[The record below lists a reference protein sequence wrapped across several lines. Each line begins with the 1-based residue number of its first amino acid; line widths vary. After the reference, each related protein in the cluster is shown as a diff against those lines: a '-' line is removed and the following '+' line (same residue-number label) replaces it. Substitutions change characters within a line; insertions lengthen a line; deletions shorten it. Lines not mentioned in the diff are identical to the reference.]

1 MRKILNLILCITI
14 IFGVTQTGIY
24 AAEGTGST
32 DKYEYFDMAVFAFK
46 NIGALSS
53 DADVDSL
60 ANKEMSRAQFA
71 DILAKTMNLNSED
84 KTYFSD
90 VKSDYWA
97 VGSIAALA
105 ERGVISMS
113 PENSF
118 EPDRAITYEE
128 ACKMLLCTTGYGSY
142 ADATGGF
149 PYGYTKIAT
158 RLKLNTDIS
167 SPNALTYNDAVALL
181 WKGINMGIYEPSSIN
196 SDGEGAFNVS
206 DETLLGTYH
215 NLYYNTGRL
224 ESCFGGRIKNYVA
237 EDNEIVIDG
246 TTYLVSDNFDGLGK
260 LGREVNYLYKT
271 ADDNTKSTVLY
282 IDTFGTNE
290 RITEILI
297 EDLKSF
303 SDDSYT
309 VSYYKNNQS
318 SDANISISKSATI
331 VYNGEIYKEKLGDLF
346 AEMLTHNERGKITI
360 INSDGAWDLVIIEKV
375 HPVHVS
381 AFTYDEVIFNTYN
394 TAERIDIKNADSV
407 IKYDQD
413 GERADYEINLN
424 DIYQVAVSKNGKR
437 IKLRKLLSS
446 TNGAVSSTEGDSII
460 VNGNKLDIDKYCLE
474 YRKMPELNVSYSF
487 VLDEYGYVVS
497 YEKSNDENAFKF
509 GYIID
514 YSKTDG
520 FDPNL
525 KIKIYTQ
532 DKNMNIY
539 TLKSK
544 CTVNADSYTADAIT
558 DNPSIIAD
566 ADGKI
571 KQQLVRFKANKDN
584 EITEIDTTKLGS
596 KEEADESLRKET
608 AKHSGD
614 AYMRSMRP
622 NGILTLDREHLINES
637 QTIVF
642 EVPTMDKE
650 GYLQA
655 ANYFSGNSNYT
666 TYSVEYVL
674 DASGNKISVDD
685 SMYAIGS
692 LGDSDARRRIDVY
705 YCGDD
710 DAYTPCVVWHKDIAF
725 MISDPFVYGGTQD
738 AIDDNGNIIKNVILT
753 TYWGKVAYKL
763 NDEGMANI
771 TAKVDDNGKSSIVP
785 LEIGDVVQVA
795 TDRNNTIYK
804 MNILYSRKY
813 DSFNNNWSGYF
824 GAPHG
829 NWLTG
834 YEQIFGDVST
844 NILRTNV
851 VKRSGTILYLD
862 SDNDGKGDINIDA
875 TNIKI
880 LVFDKDDAKNDY
892 VRTGSISDIMDAKT
906 SGQTGDT
913 VLDVMCGHRPI
924 YIYVY
929 K

>member
-53 DADVDSL
+53 DADVESL

-97 VGSIAALA
+97 VSSISALA

-128 ACKMLLCTTGYGSY
+128 ACKMLLCATGYGSY

-271 ADDNTKSTVLY
+271 ADGNTKSTVLY

-346 AEMLTHNERGKITI
+346 AEMLTHDERGKITI

-413 GERADYEINLN
+413 GERADYEISLN

-446 TNGAVSSTEGDSII
+446 TNGAVSSTE
-460 VNGNKLDIDKYCLE
+460 
-474 YRKMPELNVSYSF
+474 
-487 VLDEYGYVVS
+487 
-497 YEKSNDENAFKF
+497 KSNDENAFKF
-509 GYIID
+509 GYITD

-544 CTVNADSYTADAIT
+544 CTVNADGYTADAIA
-558 DNPSIIAD
+558 DNPSIISD

-614 AYMRSMRP
+614 AYMRSMTI
-622 NGILTLDREHLINES
+622 NGNLTLDREHLINA
-637 QTIVF
+637 QTISF

-655 ANYFSGNSNYT
+655 AKYYAGNSNYT
-666 TYSVEYVL
+666 TYTVDYVL
-674 DASGNKISVDD
+674 DTAGNKISADD
-685 SMYAIGS
+685 SMYAVGSIGS
-692 LGDSDARRRIDVY
+692 SSARRRIDVY
-705 YCGDD
+705 YCSKDD
-710 DAYTPCVVWHKDIAF
+710 VYAPCVVWHRDIAF
-725 MISDPFVYGGTQD
+725 MIDNPFVYGGTQD
-738 AIDDNGNIIKNVILT
+738 AIDDNGDIIKNVILT
-753 TYWGKVAYKL
+753 TSWGKVTYKL
-763 NDEGMANI
+763 NDEAMANI
-771 TAKVDDNGKSSIVP
+771 TAKVVNNGKSSIVP

-813 DSFNNNWSGYF
+813 DSFNSNWTGYF
-824 GAPHG
+824 GAPHD
-829 NWLTG
+829 NWLNG
-834 YEQIFGDVST
+834 FEQIFGDMNT
-844 NILRTNV
+844 NILRSNV

-862 SDNDGKGDINIDA
+862 SDNDGNGDVKIDVQNA
-875 TNIKI
+875 KV

-892 VRTGSISDIMDAKT
+892 VRYGSISDIMDAYT

-913 VLDVMCGHRPI
+913 VLNVMCGNSAI

>member
-53 DADVDSL
+53 DADVESL

-71 DILAKTMNLNSED
+71 DILAKTMNLNSEG

-128 ACKMLLCTTGYGSY
+128 ACKMLLCATGYGSY

-167 SPNALTYNDAVALL
+167 SPNALTYSDAVALL

-246 TTYLVSDNFDGLGK
+246 TTYLVSDSFDGLGK

-290 RITEILI
+290 RIPERLI

-413 GERADYEINLN
+413 GERADYEISLN

-509 GYIID
+509 GYITD

-532 DKNMNIY
+532 DKSMNIY

-544 CTVNADSYTADAIT
+544 CTVNADSYTADAIA

-614 AYMRSMRP
+614 AYMRSMTISG
-622 NGILTLDREHLINES
+622 NLTLDREHLING
-637 QTIVF
+637 QTISF

-655 ANYFSGNSNYT
+655 EKYFGSNSNYT
-666 TYSVEYVL
+666 TYSVDYIL
-674 DASGNKISVDD
+674 DASGNKISADD
-685 SMYAIGS
+685 SMYAVGS
-692 LGDSDARRRIDVY
+692 VGSSSARRRIDVY
-705 YCGDD
+705 YCSKDD
-710 DAYTPCVVWHKDIAF
+710 VYTPCVVWHRDIAF
-725 MISDPFVYGGTQD
+725 MIDNPFVYGGTQD
-738 AIDDNGNIIKNVILT
+738 AIDDNGDIIKNVILT
-753 TYWGKVAYKL
+753 TSWGKVTYKL
-763 NDEGMANI
+763 NDEAMANI
-771 TAKVDDNGKSSIVP
+771 TAKVVDNGKSSIVP

-795 TDRNNTIYK
+795 TDRNNTIYQ

-813 DSFNNNWSGYF
+813 DSFNNNWTGYF
-824 GAPHG
+824 GAPHD
-829 NWLTG
+829 NWLNG
-834 YEQIFGDVST
+834 FEQIFGDMDT
-844 NILRTNV
+844 NILRSNV

-862 SDNDGKGDINIDA
+862 TNNDRNGDVKIDVQN
-875 TNIKI
+875 TKV

-892 VRTGSISDIMDAKT
+892 VRYGSISDIMDAYT

-913 VLDVMCGHRPI
+913 VLAVMSGNSVI
-924 YIYVY
+924 YIYTY

>member
-1 MRKILNLILCITI
+1 MRKILNLVLCITI

-128 ACKMLLCTTGYGSY
+128 ACKMLLCATGYGSY

-246 TTYLVSDNFDGLGK
+246 TTYLVSDSFDGLDK

-309 VSYYKNNQS
+309 VGYYKNNQS

-413 GERADYEINLN
+413 GERADYEISLN

-509 GYIID
+509 GYITD

-532 DKNMNIY
+532 DKSMNIY
-539 TLKSK
+539 TLKSR
-544 CTVNADSYTADAIT
+544 CTVNADSYTADAIAN
-558 DNPSIIAD
+558 NPSIIAD

-571 KQQLVRFKANKDN
+571 KQQLIRYKVNKDN

-596 KEEADESLRKET
+596 KEDAEDSLRKEK
-608 AKHSGD
+608 AKHSGTD
-614 AYMRSMRP
+614 YMRSMTISG
-622 NGILTLDREHLINES
+622 NLTLDREHLINA
-637 QTIVF
+637 QTISF
-642 EVPTMDKE
+642 QVPTMDKD

-655 ANYFSGNSNYT
+655 AKYFVGNSTYT
-666 TYSVEYVL
+666 TYTVEYVL
-674 DASGNKISVDD
+674 DESGNKIPVDD
-685 SMYAIGS
+685 SMYAVGS
-692 LGDSDARRRIDVY
+692 ISSSSANRNIDIY
-705 YCGDD
+705 YCGKDD
-710 DAYTPCVVWHKDIAF
+710 VYVPCLVWHRDIAF
-725 MISDPFVYGGTQD
+725 MIAEPFVYGGTQET
-738 AIDDNGNIIKNVILT
+738 IDEDGNIATNVIIT
-753 TYWGKVAYKL
+753 TSWGKVSYKL
-763 NDEGMANI
+763 NDPNMTNI
-771 TAKVDDNGKSSIVP
+771 TAKVNVGGRESTVP

-795 TDRNNTIYK
+795 VDRNNTIYK

-813 DSFNNNWSGYF
+813 DSFNTAWSGYF

-829 NWLTG
+829 NWLNG
-834 YEQIFGDVST
+834 YDRIFGDMST
-844 NILRTNV
+844 NILRGNV
-851 VKRSGTILYLD
+851 VRRIGTVLFID
-862 SDNDGKGDINIDA
+862 TDNDGKGDVKVDA
-875 TNIKI
+875 LKSMI
-880 LVFDKDDAKNDY
+880 LVFDKDDTKNDY
-892 VRTGSISDIMDAKT
+892 VRTGSIADVTDAYT
-906 SGQTGDT
+906 SGKTGDSVLT
-913 VLDVMCGHRPI
+913 VMNGSNI
-924 YIYVY
+924 IYVY
-929 K
+929 VYK